1 MLLVE
6 VSIPAYVYKKLLR
19 SSKNGGLK
27 DVVVDV
33 TRSRRSNIVRVI
45 IRDIPKGW
53 WVALRILREGTGK
66 LYMLKE
72 VSYLDIPSKVLKLS
86 MDIKWKQEYEKVVD
100 EELRRWGLRHE

>member
-6 VSIPAYVYKKLLR
+6 VSIPAYTYKRLLR
-19 SSKNGGLK
+19 RSKKGSFK

-33 TRSRRSNIVRVI
+33 TRSRRSNTVKVI
-45 IRDIPKGW
+45 IRDVPKGW

-86 MDIKWKQEYEKVVD
+86 MDIEWKQEYEKVID
-100 EELRRWGLRHE
+100 EELKRWGLRHE